1 MSNQSDPTFRQKI
14 IEDAKKILSDYLK
27 GYDVKVYLFG
37 SWARGEEQP
46 SSDIDIAIWDQKKE
60 LPGGVISKIRMAFE
74 ESTIPYHVD
83 IVNFSTTGTELQQ
96 KVLKEGIPWNV

>member
-46 SSDIDIAIWDQKKE
+46 SSILI
-60 LPGGVISKIRMAFE
+60 LPFGIKRR
-74 ESTIPYHVD
+74 
-83 IVNFSTTGTELQQ
+83 NFLAG
-96 KVLKEGIPWNV
+96 